1 MSAEPAP
8 SSPPS
13 AVAPDE
19 RGDISLD
26 WLIRLRWGAVAGQ
39 LGTILVAQALWGG
52 LPVAWLLVPVA
63 ALAASN
69 ALVAAFRKRLGTPRL
84 LCGAALTLDTLL
96 ITILL
101 ALSGGAYNPFSVLYL
116 VHIALAATV
125 LGSRWTWFLAALSIA
140 CYGLLFLA
148 PQSDPHVGHRA
159 ADELGVHLQGMW
171 VAFVVAAL
179 LTAYFVVRL
188 SSDLER
194 REVAMALMRERA
206 ARQERLAAV
215 TTLAAGAAH
224 ELGTPLAT
232 IAVASRELERQIR
245 ELPEPQSRA
254 LAEDAALIRSE
265 LERCRAI
272 LDRLATD
279 SGSRPGEAPQAA
291 DAPGLVAEIV
301 AGLPAAERA
310 RLRVEEARPGSGP
323 SVPRGALVQV
333 ALSLLQNA
341 FEAGKGPVRLAV
353 EASPSRLVLLVE
365 DEGCGMPPE
374 VLARAGEP
382 YFSTKTP
389 GAGLGLGLF
398 IARSLSEQMGGRLRL
413 ESGPG
418 RGTRATVEVE
428 APSPMGAGHAA

>member
-8 SSPPS
+8 SSHPA
-13 AVAPDE
+13 AVAADD

-26 WLIRLRWGAVAGQ
+26 WLVRLRWGAVAGQ

-52 LPVAWLLVPVA
+52 LPVTWLLVPVA

-69 ALVAAFRKRLGTPRL
+69 ALVAAGRKRLGTPRL

-96 ITILL
+96 LTALL

-125 LGSRWTWFLAALSIA
+125 LGARWTWFLAALSIA

-148 PQSDPHVGHRA
+148 RQPGPHAGHGA
-159 ADELGVHLQGMW
+159 EELGVHLQGMW

-194 REVAMALMRERA
+194 REAAMASMRERA

-245 ELPEPQSRA
+245 SLPEPQSRA

-272 LDRLATD
+272 LDRLAAD
-279 SGSRPGEAPQAA
+279 SGNRPGEAPQAV

-310 RLRVEEARPGSGP
+310 RLRVEEARPGKGP

-353 EASPSRLVLLVE
+353 EASPSRLVLRVE

-413 ESGPG
+413 ESSPG
-418 RGTRATVEVE
+418 RGTRATVEVD
-428 APSPMGAGHAA
+428 APSPTGAGHAA